1 MSTPNN
7 NETNTSKPKLNVP
20 IKGYIALI
28 FAITFFSG
36 ILAAQKGWITVFDF
50 NTLNGNFGT
59 MKNNANAVFR
69 GIAGTGARDGFLF
82 ALTLVPSVML
92 ALGIIQVVDHLG
104 GLRAA
109 QKLLTPLLRPV
120 LGIPGIT
127 GLALIASL
135 QSMDASAG
143 MARALREAD
152 HITEKEKTIFGA
164 FCFSGGG
171 TITNYFAIVVGLFSV
186 YTVPIGL
193 PLLVVFIFKVFGTN
207 LMRLYLN
214 RFVKEEI

>member
-7 NETNTSKPKLNVP
+7 NETNSSQSNLNVP
-20 IKGYIALI
+20 IIGYIALL

-59 MKNNANAVFR
+59 MKNASATFR
-69 GIAGTGARDGFLF
+69 GLAGTGARDGFLF

-109 QKLLTPLLRPV
+109 QKMLTPLLRPV
-120 LGIPGIT
+120 LGIPGIA
-127 GLALIASL
+127 GLALIASF

-143 MARALREAD
+143 MTRALRESEQ
-152 HITEKEKTIFGA
+152 ITEKEKTIFGA

-171 TITNYFAIVVGLFSV
+171 LITNYFAIIVGLFSAF
-186 YTVPIGL
+186 TVPIGV
-193 PLLVVFIFKVFGTN
+193 PLLVVIIFKVFGTN
-207 LMRLYLN
+207 LMRLYMKH
-214 RFVKEEI
+214 FVKGDI